1 VTAALAYL
9 DAGLAVL
16 KRDVQV
22 FRTYRLRLPGS
33 VVRAFAGVAL
43 FYYVSRLVTVAPF
56 YNPDAYFSF
65 VVVGLVIMEFMFAT
79 LSALP
84 ARVRQELV
92 AGTFERLVV
101 SPFGPTG
108 AVVSMT
114 VFPLVMAL
122 VTGVLTIVFAVAVF
136 GMPLRWE
143 TAALSIPIAFVGCL
157 SFVSVAVLGTAF
169 VILFKEA
176 QAGIGFLAT
185 AISFL
190 GGFVFPIALLPAWIQ
205 WTSEV
210 QPFTPTVELLRNVL
224 VGTPIE
230 GSPWAGLV
238 KIAVAAAVL
247 LPVSVKVLATAI
259 RQSQRRGTIIEY

>member
-1 VTAALAYL
+1 MSVAIAYADAAY
-9 DAGLAVL
+9 AVL
-16 KRDVQV
+16 KRDVLV

-33 VVRAFAGVAL
+33 VLRAFVGVAL

-65 VVVGLVIMEFMFAT
+65 VVVGLVIMEFMLAT
-79 LSALP
+79 LNALP

-101 SPFGPTG
+101 SPFGPTS
-108 AVVSMT
+108 AVVSMS
-114 VFPLVMAL
+114 VFPLLMAFT
-122 VTGVLTIVFAVAVF
+122 TGVLTIAFATAVF

-143 TAALSIPIAFVGCL
+143 TAVLGIPIAVVGCL
-157 SFVSVAVLGTAF
+157 SFVSVAVLATAL

-176 QAGIGFLAT
+176 QAGIGFLTT

-190 GGFVFPIALLPAWIQ
+190 GGFVFPVALLPAWIQ

-224 VGTPIE
+224 VGTPID
-230 GSPWAGLV
+230 GSPWTGLA
-238 KIAVAAAVL
+238 KIGVAAALL
-247 LPVSVKVLATAI
+247 LPLSVWLLGLAI